1 MQSEQ
6 AVKFADEVQIDVLDL
21 SEIDP
26 EVLSAFSCGTEG
38 LDQFLQERAQN
49 DSAKTFLFVDVDR
62 NRIVAYTSLSCSA
75 IMYAVE
81 DDDAIMF
88 APERFSLVPA
98 IEIKY
103 FAVDK
108 TYQHLRYED
117 DAPNSRLTLSCHLF
131 RYIVDH
137 IRDIAQNQVGA
148 EYIVLYSV
156 PKAIHFYERNL
167 FNRFKGEMVGNADP
181 YLMGCQPMYMEI

>member
-21 SEIDP
+21 SEIAP

-38 LDQFLQERAQN
+38 LDQFLQERAKN

-81 DDDAIMF
+81 DEDAIM
-88 APERFSLVPA
+88 
-98 IEIKY
+98 
-103 FAVDK
+103 
-108 TYQHLRYED
+108 LRYEE